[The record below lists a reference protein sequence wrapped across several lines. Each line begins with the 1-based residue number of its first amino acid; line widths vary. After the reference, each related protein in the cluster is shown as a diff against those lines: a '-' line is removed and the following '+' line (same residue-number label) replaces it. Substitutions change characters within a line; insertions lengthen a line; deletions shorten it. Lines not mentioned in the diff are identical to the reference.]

1 MTVMKIYRRSIKKST
16 SMYTLKPIVVIL
28 ALFLLM
34 TIGNLKGF
42 LVFLVIELCV
52 LSFIVACT
60 ATQLFY
66 VVLTENS
73 LIVQNP
79 AYRFWYAEFQ
89 FNTIEKIEI
98 GYKGGLSRPYI
109 QVMTPAKKSWRYVT
123 DLIILLA
130 ASASALFYIELTENE
145 LILKNAACRF
155 WHKAYPYQTIT
166 RINTVRFSFSHS
178 SRLRTE
184 RRMISDGGRCRCEGA
199 APGSRTARMSSFTA
213 SVPISSVGWPMQVI
227 AGSR

>member
-1 MTVMKIYRRSIKKST
+1 MKIYRRSIKKST

-28 ALFLLM
+28 VLFLLM

-42 LVFLVIELCV
+42 LIFLVIELCV

-79 AYRFWYAEFQ
+79 AYRFWHAEFQ

-109 QVMTPAKKSWRYVT
+109 HLVDERDYP
-123 DLIILLA
+123 DLIQTLREKGFTVETPGLHHILNKH
-130 ASASALFYIELTENE
+130 EN
-145 LILKNAACRF
+145 L
-155 WHKAYPYQTIT
+155 
-166 RINTVRFSFSHS
+166 
-178 SRLRTE
+178 
-184 RRMISDGGRCRCEGA
+184 
-199 APGSRTARMSSFTA
+199 
-213 SVPISSVGWPMQVI
+213 
-227 AGSR
+227 

>member
-89 FNTIEKIEI
+89 FNTIEK
-98 GYKGGLSRPYI
+98 L
-109 QVMTPAKKSWRYVT
+109 KSVIRADY
-123 DLIILLA
+123 
-130 ASASALFYIELTENE
+130 
-145 LILKNAACRF
+145 RG
-155 WHKAYPYQTIT
+155 
-166 RINTVRFSFSHS
+166 RIFR
-178 SRLRTE
+178 
-184 RRMISDGGRCRCEGA
+184 
-199 APGSRTARMSSFTA
+199 
-213 SVPISSVGWPMQVI
+213 W
-227 AGSR
+227 

>member
-1 MTVMKIYRRSIKKST
+1 MLI
-16 SMYTLKPIVVIL
+16 P
-28 ALFLLM
+28 
-34 TIGNLKGF
+34 
-42 LVFLVIELCV
+42 
-52 LSFIVACT
+52 FI
-60 ATQLFY
+60 
-66 VVLTENS
+66 
-73 LIVQNP
+73 P
-79 AYRFWYAEFQ
+79 
-89 FNTIEKIEI
+89 
-98 GYKGGLSRPYI
+98 
-109 QVMTPAKKSWRYVT
+109 
-123 DLIILLA
+123 LIILLA

-166 RINTVRFSFSHS
+166 QINTVRFSLSHS

-199 APGSRTARMSSFTA
+199 APGSRTARMRSFTA

>member
-16 SMYTLKPIVVIL
+16 SMYTSKPIVVIL

-89 FNTIEKIEI
+89 LNTIDTEASLKKLKSAIRAD
-98 GYKGGLSRPYI
+98 YRGLIFR
-109 QVMTPAKKSWRYVT
+109 
-123 DLIILLA
+123 
-130 ASASALFYIELTENE
+130 
-145 LILKNAACRF
+145 
-155 WHKAYPYQTIT
+155 
-166 RINTVRFSFSHS
+166 
-178 SRLRTE
+178 
-184 RRMISDGGRCRCEGA
+184 
-199 APGSRTARMSSFTA
+199 
-213 SVPISSVGWPMQVI
+213 
-227 AGSR
+227 